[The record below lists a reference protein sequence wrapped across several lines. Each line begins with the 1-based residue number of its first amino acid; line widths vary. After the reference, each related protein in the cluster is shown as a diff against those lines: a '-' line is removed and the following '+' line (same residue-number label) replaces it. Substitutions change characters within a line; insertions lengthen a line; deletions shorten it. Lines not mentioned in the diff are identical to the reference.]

1 MGLYNRVES
10 VPLLKNQKHLH
21 QSKPQKKPRALS
33 KLNALPAVYNTASP
47 LLLNAPH
54 VRFLK
59 EVFTIRDRALHN
71 MGRNHERKIDHFS
84 CNGIR
89 FATNQIV
96 LRASPGKA
104 KCTAIGRLRVLGSKV
119 IFLRVEGPLYKVR
132 LRSWRVLWLPCCFR
146 MA

>member
-54 VRFLK
+54 VGFLK
-59 EVFTIRDRALHN
+59 EVFTIRDWALHN
-71 MGRNHERKIDHFS
+71 MGRNHERKMDHLFLQWNSVLQLIRS
-84 CNGIR
+84 CCEPRPVKPSVKQLEG
-89 FATNQIV
+89 
-96 LRASPGKA
+96 
-104 KCTAIGRLRVLGSKV
+104 LG
-119 IFLRVEGPLYKVR
+119 F
-132 LRSWRVLWLPCCFR
+132 
-146 MA
+146 